1 MRDPVVRDLAVLVP
15 SRARPANVIRLIES
29 FRATCR
35 GDTQLVIGLDA
46 DDDTI
51 DVEWSERFP
60 DIEFVVEEGLRYVV
74 AWINQLAVPRA
85 DQYRFI
91 GTIGDDNV
99 PRTVGWDVRVAESL
113 ANHHF
118 CFGDDLYPGRATG
131 TLCCHVF
138 MRSEVI
144 RALGY
149 MGPPS
154 IQHMYVDPVWMAWGQ
169 ATSIEFLPDVVLEH
183 MHFSALKSP
192 SDPTYMAS
200 DALVPS
206 DCAAYNAYCND
217 ANGLRADIDR
227 IKGAPRTPEEIA
239 AFNFDLNIPERW
251 GDTPPW
257 SR

>member
-1 MRDPVVRDLAVLVP
+1 MRDLAVLVP
-15 SRARPANVIRLIES
+15 SRGRPQNVARLIEA
-29 FRATCR
+29 FTETCR
-35 GDTQLVIGLDA
+35 GDTQLVVGLDA
-46 DDDTI
+46 DDPTLG
-51 DVEWSERFP
+51 EYQALWP
-60 DIEFVVEEGLRYVV
+60 NGAEFVGHAGLRYVV
-74 AWINQLAVPRA
+74 AWINHLAVPRA
-85 DQYRFI
+85 AHYRFV

-99 PRTVGWDVRVAESL
+99 PRTVGWDERVAESL

-227 IKGAPRTPEEIA
+227 IKGVSRTPEEIA